1 MIQLFVE
8 RIPRRVVVAVAIL
21 ILVSA
26 ITIAATPYTDR
37 IKSGFDYCENGIE
50 SSIQNYASSVAQ
62 GVLKNADKLK
72 DVADMFHGMR
82 TRWPWKN
89 LHLRTIVA
97 HLRSH
102 MAPR

>member
-1 MIQLFVE
+1 MIQLSVE

-21 ILVSA
+21 ILGSA

-50 SSIQNYASSVAQ
+50 SSIQNYAWSVTQ
-62 GVLKNADKLK
+62 WVLKNADKVK
-72 DVADMFHGMR
+72 DVADSFQGMR
-82 TRWPWKN
+82 ARLPWKN
-89 LHLRTIVA
+89 LHLRTIVVY
-97 HLRSH
+97 LRSH